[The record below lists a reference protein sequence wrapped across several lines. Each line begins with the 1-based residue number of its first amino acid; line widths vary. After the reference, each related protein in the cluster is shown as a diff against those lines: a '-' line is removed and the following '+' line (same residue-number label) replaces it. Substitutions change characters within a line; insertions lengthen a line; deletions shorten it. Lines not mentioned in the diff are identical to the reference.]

1 MFESSEMLV
10 TVTDDL
16 VVNSIEV
23 STKNLVRFDSIE
35 VNTPESSKVLS
46 SSTPLITDKS
56 MIVSYL

>member
-1 MFESSEMLV
+1 MLV